1 MAPPT
6 VGPGLIDSLAA
17 LLENLLVGGLGIL
30 AGTQL
35 VAGDGNLVRAT
46 ITAAIGALVWA
57 FLDGI
62 PLIGPLVALLAWIG
76 VLHVRH
82 DTGWTGA
89 AVAGFV
95 AWIVAGTLALLL
107 SAIGLPV
114 TEVVGVPGV

>member
-6 VGPGLIDSLAA
+6 VVPGMIDGLAA
-17 LLENLLVGGLGIL
+17 LLGSLLVGGLGIA

-35 VAGDGNLVRAT
+35 VAGDGDLVRAT
-46 ITAAIGALVWA
+46 ITAGIGALVWA

-62 PLIGPLVALLAWIG
+62 PLLGPVIALLAWIG
-76 VLHVRH
+76 VLQVRH
-82 DTGWTGA
+82 DTGWGGA

-95 AWIVAGTLALLL
+95 AWIVAGVLAIVL

>member
-6 VGPGLIDSLAA
+6 VGPGVFESLAA
-17 LLENLLVGGLGIL
+17 LLGSLLVGGLGIL
-30 AGTQL
+30 AGVQL
-35 VAGDGNLVRAT
+35 VSGDGSLVRTT
-46 ITAAIGALVWA
+46 ITAALGALVWA

-62 PLIGPLVALLAWIG
+62 PLIGPLVALIAWIG

-89 AVAGFV
+89 AAAGFV
-95 AWIVAGTLALLL
+95 AWIVAGVLAFVT